1 VRPYSSP
8 VRGDALTH
16 VSAHI
21 IIKRTD
27 TALQHT
33 TCGDLESPG
42 MDVVCGWYLGSFDYS
57 SVGFFY
63 DYQYMYH
70 PLAVVSKIP
79 IYMDH
84 RELAAC

>member
-1 VRPYSSP
+1 
-8 VRGDALTH
+8 
-16 VSAHI
+16 
-21 IIKRTD
+21 
-27 TALQHT
+27 
-33 TCGDLESPG
+33 